1 MRCTTVP
8 RWRETGYREGGCAQR
23 KVESPRCPRWRA
35 GTCPRAGSLE
45 GCGIWHMVHML
56 VLRRGSIV
64 ASVVAYCVAHE
75 ISTPPA
81 DWRLNVQQIERTWIF
96 FRMHS
101 LTHPPSGKCR
111 RAVLDAR
118 ACETNFGRRA
128 GSASQRPRRRSR
140 KGRRKTRSE
149 SLIVGSGQWDRLWS
163 FFCLELLKMRRRGT
177 HSRGKI
183 YCGTRIRN
191 VKDPSPAPANMKGTG
206 QVLASDVLTC
216 SGCRW
221 CWVLRAGCV
230 SMSMSVS
237 VCFRE
242 RRESDMCSRGCPDYA
257 LCVWRAATTESMN
270 RSKVID

>member
-1 MRCTTVP
+1 M
-8 RWRETGYREGGCAQR
+8 
-23 KVESPRCPRWRA
+23 
-35 GTCPRAGSLE
+35 
-45 GCGIWHMVHML
+45 
-56 VLRRGSIV
+56 

-75 ISTPPA
+75 LSTPEA
-81 DWRLNVQQIERTWIF
+81 DWWLNVQHNVRGF
-96 FRMHS
+96 FS
-101 LTHPPSGKCR
+101 YALTHPPSGKCR

-191 VKDPSPAPANMKGTG
+191 VKDPSPAPANMKGKGTG

-221 CWVLRAGCV
+221 CWLRVRVLEKVTCV
-230 SMSMSVS
+230 RVVVRSM
-237 VCFRE
+237 
-242 RRESDMCSRGCPDYA
+242 
-257 LCVWRAATTESMN
+257 LCACGEQPRN
-270 RSKVID
+270 